1 MTPIERMTQLIN
13 RINELN
19 YHYYVLDSP
28 IASDDEWDSLYSEL
42 KKLEEQTSTVLD
54 GSPTKRIGGEPLEG
68 FTPHTHLGQL
78 WSMNKAQSYQ
88 ELFDWEARV
97 NNAVEQYNRT
107 ATKKLPK
114 PVFALEYKFDGLT
127 VNLTY
132 ENGKLTQAATRGNG
146 IVGEGILAQALTIR
160 NIPHTIPFTGTMEV
174 QGECIMRYSEF
185 NKYNATAQEPLKN
198 PRNAAAGA
206 LRNLDPKVTAS
217 RKLDVFVYNVGY
229 SRGISF
235 ANQDEMLEF
244 LRHQHLPVNPYCKT
258 FTSIDALIGE
268 LESIAKERDELD
280 FQIDGAVIK
289 IKDFA
294 TRSMLGFTEKYPR
307 WAIAYKFYAE
317 QVITRL
323 ESVSWEVGRTG
334 KLTPLAH
341 LSPVDIGGATVKRAT
356 LNNKFDIAR
365 KKVRIGADVW
375 VRRSNDVIPEIMGVA
390 SDYPHEKDIITPEV
404 CPACGTKLIEK
415 GMLLY
420 CPNRLGCRPQ
430 IIARINHYASKEAMD
445 IEGFSSKS
453 IIQLI
458 DASLISTPADLYRLT
473 KDNLLTLEGWKEKKA
488 DNLIASIGASRRC
501 SLDCFIFA
509 LGIENVGKRTS
520 KDCASHFGSF
530 DSFRT
535 ATKEEL
541 AGIDDIG
548 DTVAEC
554 IVSFFS
560 DSFNN
565 AMVDDLF
572 RQGVSPAEMQ
582 TAAADTFFSGKTF
595 VLTGTLAGMER
606 SAASAAIER
615 LGGKCSSSVSSKTF
629 AVIAGENAGSKL
641 SKAINLGVRIIKQD
655 EFASLLKECG
665 EST

>member
-107 ATKKLPK
+107 ATEKLPK

-160 NIPHTIPFTGTMEV
+160 NIPHTIPFTGTIEV

-268 LESIAKERDELD
+268 LEIIA
-280 FQIDGAVIK
+280 
-289 IKDFA
+289 
-294 TRSMLGFTEKYPR
+294 
-307 WAIAYKFYAE
+307 
-317 QVITRL
+317 
-323 ESVSWEVGRTG
+323 

-453 IIQLI
+453 IIQLT
-458 DASLISTPADLYRLT
+458 DAGLISTPADLYRLT

-530 DSFRT
+530 DRFRT

-565 AMVDDLF
+565 AIVDDLF